1 MRILQTST
9 DALNV
14 PRIDRIAYLN
24 AEERTFL
31 TTTTG
36 RPDFATPGQGEVI
49 ADMGRPVPVT
59 LAYIDDPLEGSL
71 IIARL
76 TDLIAHYDWP
86 VIRFSDVREDAR
98 KEVAEIRYRESED
111 NAEPDRTDPHED

>member
-14 PRIDRIAYLN
+14 TRIDRIAYLN
-24 AEERTFL
+24 ADERTFL

-49 ADMGRPVPVT
+49 ADIGRAVPVT
-59 LAYIDDPLEGSL
+59 LAYIDDQLEGSL

-76 TDLIAHYDWP
+76 TDLIANYDWP
-86 VIRFSDVREDAR
+86 VIKFADVREDAR
-98 KEVAEIRYRESED
+98 KKVAEIRYRESED

>member
-14 PRIDRIAYLN
+14 TRIDRIAYLN

-49 ADMGRPVPVT
+49 ADMGRAVPVT
-59 LAYIDDPLEGSL
+59 LAYIDDQLEGSL
-71 IIARL
+71 IVARL
-76 TDLIAHYDWP
+76 TDLMANYDWP
-86 VIRFSDVREDAR
+86 VIRFADVREEAR
-98 KEVAEIRYRESED
+98 KEVAEIRYRESEYA
-111 NAEPDRTDPHED
+111 AEPDRIDPHED